1 MSDPIFKFTDSTNK
15 VVVRTWPS
23 GRCESHSIE
32 AGEYKA
38 WLAAGNTPEPADPDP
53 IPQPPKDLLDW
64 FNDLSPAR
72 KGLFKD
78 ELKKP

>member
-1 MSDPIFKFTDSTNK
+1 MTYKLLKSGVKRLADNACIPPDPRNTDW
-15 VVVRTWPS
+15 V
-23 GRCESHSIE
+23 
-32 AGEYKA
+32 EYQK

-72 KGLFKD
+72 QGQFKAAISQ
-78 ELKKP
+78 P